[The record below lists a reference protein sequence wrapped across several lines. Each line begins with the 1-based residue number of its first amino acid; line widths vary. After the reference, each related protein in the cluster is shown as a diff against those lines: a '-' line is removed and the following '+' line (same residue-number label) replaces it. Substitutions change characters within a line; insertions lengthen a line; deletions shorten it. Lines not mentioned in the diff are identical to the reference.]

1 MVELRLQPIFVGKDV
16 ECPKAKKQKFMVLA
30 IAADDPV
37 LPGTRESFFDS
48 LNTHSYNRFTEEVSF
63 KKHKL
68 VLNVS
73 ALNQNEAIRLKD
85 PQLLFSDVEGLYT
98 SIQYLGCHT
107 IWRLNP
113 KRILGSSGDPS
124 QLLESIE
131 QGFSIE
137 VHLETGQCRRQ
148 DFQVP
153 GPPKQFATVFGSLQL
168 PNPEL

>member
-1 MVELRLQPIFVGKDV
+1 MVKLRLQPSFVGKDV
-16 ECPKAKKQKFMVLA
+16 ECPNAKKQKFIALA
-30 IAADDPV
+30 VAADDLV
-37 LPGTRESFFDS
+37 LPGTRELFFDS
-48 LNTHSYNRFTEEVSF
+48 LNTHTYNGFTEEVAF
-63 KKHKL
+63 KKHNL

-73 ALNQNEAIRLKD
+73 ALNQDEVIRLRD
-85 PQLLFSDVEGLYT
+85 PQLLFNDNEGLCT
-98 SIQYLGCHT
+98 FIQYLGCHK
-107 IWRLNP
+107 IWRLDP
-113 KRILGSSGDPS
+113 ERVLGSSSDPS

-148 DFQVP
+148 DFRVP